1 MRKITLIPLIIT
13 GLTTLGMAA
22 APTAPINAGAYG
34 FTDTT
39 ARISFKDMSNNETQF
54 RFEHVQDGNSI
65 LTTLTPEDTNLS
77 DLYEYITL
85 TNLTPNTLYTIDII
99 AENADG
105 DSTPLRKSF
114 RTLPTPNTPAQPTNL
129 GAYNETPYSIRLSFL
144 DNANNETGF
153 KIYDHKTNTLLT
165 TLPAH
170 QGSGEYVYANFTGLA
185 TCSLYTIDLVAFNA
199 DGESEK
205 SQKSGMTTGCMTA
218 EDIPL
223 PPSNVGVYNITSDS
237 ARVSFLDNS
246 NNEGNPVLDGFIIYN
261 NDTNDTLASLPRN
274 RYNQE
279 YQYTNLT
286 GLIPDTLYTIK
297 VVSKNA
303 AGEGAAALKSFH
315 TLPLP
320 E

>member
-1 MRKITLIPLIIT
+1 MRRRTLIPLILT
-13 GLTTLGMAA
+13 GLTSFGMAA

-77 DLYEYITL
+77 DLYEYVTL

-144 DNANNETGF
+144 DNANNEDGF
-153 KIYDHKTNTLLT
+153 RVYDHKTDTLLT
-165 TLPAH
+165 TLPANP
-170 QGSGEYVYANFTGLA
+170 GSGEYAYANFTGLA

-205 SQKSGMTTGCMTA
+205 TQKSGMTTGCMTE

-223 PPSNVGVYNITSDS
+223 PPSNIGVYNITTNSV
-237 ARVSFLDNS
+237 RVSFLDNA
-246 NNEGNPVLDGFIIYN
+246 NNEDIIDGFIIYN
-261 NDTNDTLASLPRN
+261 NDNNNTLAKLPRD
-274 RYNQE
+274 RYNHE
-279 YQYTNLT
+279 YQYANLN
-286 GLIPDTLYTIK
+286 GLDPDTLYTIR
-297 VVSKNA
+297 VVARNG
-303 AGEGAAALKSFH
+303 AGEGAADLKSFR

-320 E
+320 Q